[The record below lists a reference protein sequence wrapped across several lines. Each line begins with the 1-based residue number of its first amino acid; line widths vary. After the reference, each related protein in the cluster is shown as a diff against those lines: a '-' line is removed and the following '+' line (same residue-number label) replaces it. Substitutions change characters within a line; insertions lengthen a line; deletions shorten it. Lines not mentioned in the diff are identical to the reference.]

1 MKSRL
6 RAMRSEDGLTL
17 IELLISASMG
27 VVVMGAVAML
37 VIGAL
42 KSQPRISQQA
52 QNISTARWV
61 LDRFTHE
68 VRNGIVITKAAPN
81 EVSFETYV
89 RRSTCGGSGTLSS
102 TSKAI
107 PCQVTYTCTATA
119 CSRTESEPG
128 TYKGTA
134 RQIFSGIDSSK
145 VFEYLPNKEKPTY
158 VKVTLHLPGPSG
170 SPALTVSDGTSLR
183 NATLGY

>member
-1 MKSRL
+1 MRSRL
-6 RAMRSEDGLTL
+6 RAMRSEEGLTL
-17 IELLISASMG
+17 VELLLSATMG
-27 VVVMGAVAML
+27 VVVMGAVVML

-42 KSQPRISQQA
+42 KSQPKISQQA

-68 VRNGIVITKAAPN
+68 VRNGIAISKAEPN
-81 EVSFETYV
+81 EVSFEAYV
-89 RRSTCGGSGTLSS
+89 RHSTCGGSGVLNSELP
-102 TSKAI
+102 AI

-119 CSRTESEPG
+119 CSRTESAPG

-134 RQIFSGIDSSK
+134 RQIFSGIDSSSA
-145 VFEYLPNKEKPTY
+145 FEYLPSKTEPTY

-170 SPALTVSDGTSLR
+170 SDPLTVSDGTSLR